1 MNIRVLLSS
10 VALIGLFGTVG
21 SMDFTDECNA
31 HGGTVVNGECKRFS
45 SIQNEINHAVKVE
58 KERKTRIIAE
68 REYQRGVEYII
79 SAN

>member
-1 MNIRVLLSS
+1 MKIRNVV
-10 VALIGLFGTVG
+10 VAVAVVCAFGAVG

-45 SIQNEINHAVKVE
+45 SIQNEINHAVEVE
-58 KERKTRIIAE
+58 KERKARIIAE